1 MIVWKAIP
9 GYEGFY
15 EASDD
20 GRIRSVDRWILFSD
34 GRRRFYKSGELATYP
49 GVKDYRRVTL
59 KVNGKS
65 SRENIQVLVA
75 LTFHGPCPPGLWV
88 CHNNGIG
95 SDNRDSNLR
104 YDTPTA
110 NALDR
115 WAHGTMAEVNSRR
128 IADAT
133 VRKIR
138 AASGTVDALATAF
151 NVSRTTVWNLR
162 NGKRRAF
169 LK

>member
-1 MIVWKAIP
+1 MWKAIP
-9 GYEGFY
+9 GYGGY

-20 GRIRSVDRWILFSD
+20 GRVRSVDRWIVFAD
-34 GRRRFYKSGELATYP
+34 GRRRFYRGQQLSDYP
-49 GVKDYRRVTL
+49 GTDDYRRVTL
-59 KVNGKS
+59 KIKS
-65 SRENIQVLVA
+65 VAYRENIHVLVA
-75 LTFHGPCPPGLWV
+75 LAFHGPCPPGLWV

-95 SDNRDSNLR
+95 SDNRKDNLR
-104 YDTPTA
+104 YDTPTG

-115 WAHGTMAEVNSRR
+115 WTHGTMVECLPHR
-128 IADAT
+128 IADDK
-133 VRKIR
+133 VREIR